1 MADNLSNYRE
11 TRGLGT
17 AFALCA
23 LATLTLLANHPNGSA
38 HNLADFIKEEAH
50 NQFIDGL
57 VHGGFIVTQG
67 ALSVCFLLLSRRL
80 GSDRLPVVI
89 AVLAFLIGC
98 GALMA
103 SMILDGFASPAIAV
117 RLAGTDSADNLLMA
131 KTLLIFLGTLIRFL
145 MPMGILLQSVAILA
159 WSAVIARGRGLPRA
173 VGVFGLVAAIAL
185 IVGLLAAPVTM
196 ATHVLLGGILL
207 QATWYLALAA
217 LLFNKGDTSRAKAF
231 LQEVAQRKHECE
243 ADDGNDRLHD

>member
-1 MADNLSNYRE
+1 MTDNLSNHRAA
-11 TRGLGT
+11 RGLGT
-17 AFALCA
+17 ALALCA

-50 NQFIDGL
+50 NQVIDGW
-57 VHGGFIVTQG
+57 VHGGFIVTQA
-67 ALSVCFLLLSRRL
+67 ALSVCLLLLSRRL
-80 GSDRLPVVI
+80 GSDRVPVVI
-89 AVLAFLIGC
+89 AVVAFLTGC

-131 KTLLIFLGTLIRFL
+131 KTLLILLGTLIRFL
-145 MPMGILLQSVAILA
+145 MPMGILLQSVAMLA
-159 WSAVIARGRGLPRA
+159 WSSVIVRSRGLPRT
-173 VGVFGLVAAIAL
+173 VGVFGLVAAAAL
-185 IVGLLAAPVTM
+185 IVALLAAPVTM

-217 LLFNKGDTSRAKAF
+217 LLLKDHF
-231 LQEVAQRKHECE
+231 C
-243 ADDGNDRLHD
+243 

>member
-1 MADNLSNYRE
+1 MTDTLSSYRE
-11 TRGLGT
+11 ARGLGI
-17 AFALCA
+17 ALALCA
-23 LATLTLLANHPNGSA
+23 LATFTLLANHPNGGA
-38 HNLADFIKEEAH
+38 HNLADFIKEEAR

-67 ALSVCFLLLSRRL
+67 ALSVCLLLLSRRL
-80 GSDRLPVVI
+80 GSERVPVVI
-89 AVLAFLIGC
+89 AVVAFLSGC

-117 RLAGTDSADNLLMA
+117 RLADTDSADNLLMA

-145 MPMGILLQSVAILA
+145 MPMGILLQAVAMLA
-159 WSAVIARGRGLPRA
+159 WSSVIARDRGLPRA
-173 VGVFGLVAAIAL
+173 VGLFGSVAAVAL
-185 IVGLLAAPVTM
+185 IAVLLAAPLTM

-217 LLFNKGDTSRAKAF
+217 LLAEKTN
-231 LQEVAQRKHECE
+231 
-243 ADDGNDRLHD
+243 

>member
-11 TRGLGT
+11 ARGLGT
-17 AFALCA
+17 ALALCA
-23 LATLTLLANHPNGSA
+23 LATLTLLANHPNGGA
-38 HNLADFIKEEAH
+38 HDLADFIKEEAR

-67 ALSVCFLLLSRRL
+67 ALFVCLLLLSRRL
-80 GSDRLPVVI
+80 GSDKVPVVI
-89 AVLAFLIGC
+89 AVVAFCIGC
-98 GALMA
+98 GALVA

-131 KTLLIFLGTLIRFL
+131 KTLLILLGTLIRFL
-145 MPMGILLQSVAILA
+145 MPMGILLQAVAMLA
-159 WSAVIARGRGLPRA
+159 WSAVIARDRGLPRA
-173 VGVFGLVAAIAL
+173 VGLFGSVAAVAL
-185 IVGLLAAPVTM
+185 IAVLLAAPVTM

-217 LLFNKGDTSRAKAF
+217 LL
-231 LQEVAQRKHECE
+231 LAQ
-243 ADDGNDRLHD
+243 

>member
-1 MADNLSNYRE
+1 MTDTLSIYRE
-11 TRGLGT
+11 ARGLGI
-17 AFALCA
+17 ALALCA
-23 LATLTLLANHPNGSA
+23 LATLTLLANHPNGGA
-38 HNLADFIKEEAH
+38 HNLADFIKEEAR

-67 ALSVCFLLLSRRL
+67 ALSVCLLLLSRRL
-80 GSDRLPVVI
+80 GSDRVPVVI
-89 AVLAFLIGC
+89 AVVAFLSGG
-98 GALMA
+98 GALVA

-145 MPMGILLQSVAILA
+145 MPMGILLQAVAMLA
-159 WSAVIARGRGLPRA
+159 WSSVIARDRGLPRA
-173 VGVFGLVAAIAL
+173 VGLFGSVAAFAL
-185 IVGLLAAPVTM
+185 IAVLLAAPATM

-217 LLFNKGDTSRAKAF
+217 LLAEKTN
-231 LQEVAQRKHECE
+231 
-243 ADDGNDRLHD
+243 

>member
-11 TRGLGT
+11 ARGLGT

-23 LATLTLLANHPNGSA
+23 LATLTLLANHPSGGT
-38 HNLADFIKEEAH
+38 HNLSDFVKEEAR

-80 GSDRLPVVI
+80 GSDRVPVVI
-89 AVLAFLIGC
+89 AIVAFLIGG

-117 RLAGTDSADNLLMA
+117 RLADTDNADNLLMA
-131 KTLLIFLGTLIRFL
+131 KALLIFLGTLIRFL

-159 WSAVIARGRGLPRA
+159 WSSVIARSRGLPRA
-173 VGVFGLVAAIAL
+173 VGAFGLVAAVAL
-185 IVGLLAAPVTM
+185 ILVVFAAPVTM

-207 QATWYLALAA
+207 QAAWYLALAT
-217 LLFNKGDTSRAKAF
+217 LLCRVTSVTRS
-231 LQEVAQRKHECE
+231 E
-243 ADDGNDRLHD
+243 

>member
-1 MADNLSNYRE
+1 MTDNLSNNRAA
-11 TRGLGT
+11 RGLGT
-17 AFALCA
+17 ALALCA
-23 LATLTLLANHPNGSA
+23 LAILTLLANHPNGDT
-38 HNLADFIKEEAH
+38 HNLADFIREEAH
-50 NQFIDGL
+50 NQFTDGL

-67 ALSVCFLLLSRRL
+67 ALSVCLLLLSCRL
-80 GSDRLPVVI
+80 GSDRVPVVI
-89 AVLAFLIGC
+89 AVVAFFSGC

-145 MPMGILLQSVAILA
+145 MPMGILLQSVAMLA
-159 WSAVIARGRGLPRA
+159 WSSVIVRSRGLPRT
-173 VGVFGLVAAIAL
+173 VGVFGLVAAVAL
-185 IVGLLAAPVTM
+185 IVVILAAPVAM

-217 LLFNKGDTSRAKAF
+217 LLLKDHF
-231 LQEVAQRKHECE
+231 C
-243 ADDGNDRLHD
+243 

>member
-1 MADNLSNYRE
+1 MTDNPSNHRE

-23 LATLTLLANHPNGSA
+23 LATLTLLANHPNDGA
-38 HNLADFIKEEAH
+38 HNVTDFIKEEAR

-57 VHGGFIVTQG
+57 VHGGFIVIQG

-80 GSDRLPVVI
+80 GSDRVPVVI
-89 AVLAFLIGC
+89 AIVAFLIGG

-117 RLAGTDSADNLLMA
+117 RLGGPDSADNLLMA

-145 MPMGILLQSVAILA
+145 MPMGLLLQSVAIFA
-159 WSAVIARGRGLPRA
+159 WSSVIARGRGLQRA
-173 VGVFGLVAAIAL
+173 VGVFGLVAAVAL
-185 IVGLLAAPVTM
+185 IVALLAAPLKV

-207 QATWYLALAA
+207 QALWYLALAV
-217 LLFNKGDTSRAKAF
+217 LLRSGFASRT
-231 LQEVAQRKHECE
+231 
-243 ADDGNDRLHD
+243 